1 MSPDR
6 PGNLLHLLNMLE
18 SCAKIRGYA
27 ANFDDAETFFDAED
41 QLHYNACLALLLNI
55 GESVGKLSPEILG
68 LFPYVAWERI
78 RGFRNRVAHDYPGLD
93 VFVIFRTISEFI
105 PALEASLYDIVGQE
119 KAGGVF
125 DPEEWAAARNSSFY
139 RHVDFSRWGAY

>member
-6 PGNLLHLLNMLE
+6 PGNLLHFLNMLE

-27 ANFDDAETFFDAED
+27 ANFSDAESFFNAED

-55 GESVGKLSPEILG
+55 GESAGKLSPEIVT
-68 LFPYVAWERI
+68 LFPAVAWEKI

-93 VFVIFRTISEFI
+93 MVVIFKTVAEFI
-105 PALEASLYDIVGQE
+105 PALATALYGIVGQE
-119 KAGGVF
+119 RAVDVF
-125 DPEEWAAARNSSFY
+125 DPEEWEAARSSSFY
-139 RHVDFSRWGAY
+139 RHVDFSRWG